1 MGGGEGRSVKVARVC
16 KINLRSTA
24 SAFTR
29 LKSGVPCSFEPELRL
44 YKLVWIVIRCT
55 ERKGVESP

>member
-1 MGGGEGRSVKVARVC
+1 MGQGRAERGLACVKVASVC

-29 LKSGVPCSFEPELRL
+29 LKSGVSYALCLVLYSFEPQLKL
-44 YKLVWIVIRCT
+44 YKRV
-55 ERKGVESP
+55 

>member
-1 MGGGEGRSVKVARVC
+1 MGVLGCSGGGAMAGACVKVARVC

-29 LKSGVPCSFEPELRL
+29 LKSGVPCSFEPQLKL
-44 YKLVWIVIRCT
+44 YKLV
-55 ERKGVESP
+55 